1 MCGGMETTTVRRGD
15 NASGGVAIS
24 FRLILM
30 VFGTSDVD
38 FSLILGLDWVG
49 SNGVL
54 IGASGDRFLI

>member
-1 MCGGMETTTVRRGD
+1 MRRGD